1 MGIQDEN
8 LKKETA
14 DVTFVWPKK
23 AGEVPANE
31 VQPEEKP
38 APAEAEPTQA
48 EAEPAPADTESTQA
62 EAEPA
67 PAETEPTSAEAEPV
81 AAEAVDSEKQTAE
94 PEDQISGEKM
104 EDPEKTEGQEKEKS
118 ETVSLSEENK
128 EAKEDG
134 LPPAPLPEPF
144 SAFCNGIS
152 VFGFSQQGES
162 HVKTGTPCQDRSGMR
177 ILNDRIVLCAVADGV
192 GSCALSDYGAE
203 TAVNAGLDY
212 LEQKLL
218 VEMKQ
223 EDFHFDKPKKMSL
236 YLREMMQFAYDQ
248 VEKKAEELE
257 QPPYFFQS
265 TLTVAAYDG
274 TTLYFGHAGD
284 DGIVA
289 LTKSGL
295 CEMAT
300 NRHKGEEAGSVFPLQ
315 SKNTWQFGKVDDAVG
330 FVLATDGV
338 LDAFVRPEAEERRV
352 YYPFI
357 EPVFYTEQSS
367 AEEAEEVCLDWYEY
381 MKKAA
386 YRNIVTDDISLVGV
400 VNQQAVKNSVKPEFD
415 IEEWNR
421 KTTEYAA
428 RRRAALYPP
437 EQKEK
442 KDYAGRGYIKDDLAG
457 NGRKDVRADGRTAG
471 TSAEKSGTSGIF
483 GTSGSTAE
491 RPAGDL
497 RRPGSGGSAPGG
509 KTTGGN
515 SSAPGRTRNIPV
527 YTPEQQREENRERM
541 QALRENVEDIAYASA
556 SFGIGALGAV
566 TSFVS
571 KACDRKY
578 DRMRDRKRQK
588 NQREQ
593 EVRHDRKV
601 QKHDQ

>member
-1 MGIQDEN
+1 MSIQNEN

-31 VQPEEKP
+31 VQPEKKP
-38 APAEAEPTQA
+38 APAEAEPD
-48 EAEPAPADTESTQA
+48 PV
-62 EAEPA
+62 
-67 PAETEPTSAEAEPV
+67 ETEPTQAE
-81 AAEAVDSEKQTAE
+81 AEAVDSEKQTAE
-94 PEDQISGEKM
+94 PENQISREKM
-104 EDPEKTEGQEKEKS
+104 EDPEKTEGQEEEKS
-118 ETVSLSEENK
+118 EPVSQSEEN
-128 EAKEDG
+128 EETKEDG

-162 HVKTGTPCQDRSGMR
+162 HVKKGTPCQDRSGMR

-218 VEMKQ
+218 AEMKQ
-223 EDFHFDKPKKMSL
+223 EDFYFDEPKKMSL

-315 SKNTWQFGKVDDAVG
+315 SRNTWQFGKVDNTAA
-330 FVLATDGV
+330 FALATDGV

-352 YYPFI
+352 YFPFI

-367 AEEAEEVCLDWYEY
+367 PEEAEEVCRDWYEY
-381 MKKAA
+381 MKKET

-400 VNQQAVKNSVKPEFD
+400 VNQQVVKSSVKPAFSM
-415 IEEWNR
+415 EEWNR
-421 KTTEYAA
+421 KTAEYAA

-437 EQKEK
+437 EQKK
-442 KDYAGRGYIKDDLAG
+442 KDSAGRGYIKDDLAG
-457 NGRKDVRADGRTAG
+457 NGRKDVRADRRTAG

-483 GTSGSTAE
+483 GTSGRTAE
-491 RPAGDL
+491 RPERDL
-497 RRPGSGGSAPGG
+497 RRPGSGGSVPGG
-509 KTTGGN
+509 KTAGGN
-515 SSAPGRTRNIPV
+515 SAAPGRTRNIPIP
-527 YTPEQQREENRERM
+527 TPEQQREENRERM
-541 QALRENVEDIAYASA
+541 QALRENVEDMAYASA
-556 SFGIGALGAV
+556 SLGLGALGAV

-571 KACDRKY
+571 KVCDRQY
-578 DRMRDRKRQK
+578 DRMQDRKRQK

-593 EVRHDRKV
+593 EVRSDRKV
-601 QKHDQ
+601 QKNDQ

>member
-1 MGIQDEN
+1 MSIQDEN
-8 LKKETA
+8 LKKETS
-14 DVTFVWPKK
+14 DVKFVWPKNP
-23 AGEVPANE
+23 GVLPANE

-38 APAEAEPTQA
+38 TPAEAEPT
-48 EAEPAPADTESTQA
+48 
-62 EAEPA
+62 
-67 PAETEPTSAEAEPV
+67 PAEEA
-81 AAEAVDSEKQTAE
+81 DSKKQTAE
-94 PEDQISGEKM
+94 PENQIPGEKE
-104 EDPEKTEGQEKEKS
+104 EDKKET
-118 ETVSLSEENK
+118 ETVFRSEENK
-128 EAKEDG
+128 ETKEEG

-144 SAFCNGIS
+144 SAFSSGIS

-162 HVKTGTPCQDRSGMR
+162 HVRTGTPCQDRSGMR
-177 ILNDRIVLCAVADGV
+177 ILNDRIILCAVADGV

-218 VEMKQ
+218 AEMKQ
-223 EDFHFDKPKKMSL
+223 EEFYFDEPKKMSL

-257 QPPYFFQS
+257 QPLHFFQS

-315 SKNTWQFGKVDDAVG
+315 SKNTWQFGKVDGTVG

-338 LDAFVRPEAEERRV
+338 LDAFVRPEGEERRV

-367 AEEAEEVCLDWYEY
+367 SEEAEEVCRDWYEY
-381 MKKAA
+381 MKKET

-400 VNQQAVKNSVKPEFD
+400 VNQQAVKNSVKPIFS
-415 IEEWNR
+415 IEEWNK
-421 KTTEYAA
+421 KTAEYAA

-437 EQKEK
+437 QQEK
-442 KDYAGRGYIKDDLAG
+442 KDSAGRGYIKDDLAG
-457 NGRKDVRADGRTAG
+457 NRRKDVRAGRRTAW
-471 TSAEKSGTSGIF
+471 TSAEKSGTSGK
-483 GTSGSTAE
+483 A
-491 RPAGDL
+491 A
-497 RRPGSGGSAPGG
+497 
-509 KTTGGN
+509 GGN
-515 SSAPGRTRNIPV
+515 GAATGRTRNIPIL
-527 YTPEQQREENRERM
+527 TPEQQKEEKRERM
-541 QALRENVEDIAYASA
+541 QALRENVEDMAYASA
-556 SFGIGALGAV
+556 SFGIGVLGAV
-566 TSFVS
+566 TSVVS
-571 KACDRKY
+571 KACDRQY
-578 DRMRDRKRQK
+578 DRIRDKKQQK
-588 NQREQ
+588 NRRAQ
-593 EVRHDRKV
+593 EVRTDRKV

>member
-8 LKKETA
+8 LKKETE
-14 DVTFVWPKK
+14 DVRFVWPKK
-23 AGEVPANE
+23 AGEVPAN
-31 VQPEEKP
+31 VAQPEEKTVQAEAETDP
-38 APAEAEPTQA
+38 VETEPTPAEAEPAQA
-48 EAEPAPADTESTQA
+48 EAET
-62 EAEPA
+62 
-67 PAETEPTSAEAEPV
+67 V
-81 AAEAVDSEKQTAE
+81 AAEAGPVDSEKKIAE
-94 PEDQISGEKM
+94 PENQISGEKM
-104 EDPEKTEGQEKEKS
+104 EDTERTEDQEEEKS
-118 ETVSLSEENK
+118 ETVSQYEEN
-128 EAKEDG
+128 EETKEDG
-134 LPPAPLPEPF
+134 LPPAPLPEAF

-152 VFGFSQQGES
+152 VFGFSQRGES

-203 TAVNAGLDY
+203 TAVNAALDY

-223 EDFHFDKPKKMSL
+223 EDFHFDEPKKMSL
-236 YLREMMQFAYDQ
+236 YLREMMQFAYNQ

-257 QPPYFFQS
+257 QPPFFFQS

-300 NRHKGEEAGSVFPLQ
+300 NRHKGEEADSVFPLQ
-315 SKNTWQFGKVDDAVG
+315 SRNTWQFGKVDNAAA
-330 FVLATDGV
+330 FALATDGV
-338 LDAFVRPEAEERRV
+338 LDAFVRPEVEERRV
-352 YYPFI
+352 YFPFI

-367 AEEAEEVCLDWYEY
+367 SEEAEEVCCDWYEY
-381 MKKAA
+381 MKKET

-400 VNQQAVKNSVKPEFD
+400 VNQQAVKNSVKPTFSM
-415 IEEWNR
+415 EEWNR
-421 KTTEYAA
+421 KTAEYAA

-437 EQKEK
+437 EQKK
-442 KDYAGRGYIKDDLAG
+442 KDSAGGGYIKDDLAG
-457 NGRKDVRADGRTAG
+457 NGRKDVRADRETPGMST
-471 TSAEKSGTSGIF
+471 EKSGTSGRP
-483 GTSGSTAE
+483 AE
-491 RPAGDL
+491 RPAEDL
-497 RRPGSGGSAPGG
+497 RRPGSVPGG
-509 KTTGGN
+509 KAAGGN
-515 SSAPGRTRNIPV
+515 GAALGRTRNIPIP
-527 YTPEQQREENRERM
+527 TPEQQRKEKRERM
-541 QALRENVEDIAYASA
+541 QALRENVEDVAYASA

-571 KACDRKY
+571 KACDRQY
-578 DRMRDRKRQK
+578 DRMRDRKRKK

-593 EVRHDRKV
+593 EVRPDRKG

>member
-1 MGIQDEN
+1 MSIQDEN

-14 DVTFVWPKK
+14 DVTFVRPKK
-23 AGEVPANE
+23 AGEVSSNE
-31 VQPEEKP
+31 VQLEGKTAPSETEQELTETEPAPSETEEV
-38 APAEAEPTQA
+38 PAEAA
-48 EAEPAPADTESTQA
+48 
-62 EAEPA
+62 
-67 PAETEPTSAEAEPV
+67 
-81 AAEAVDSEKQTAE
+81 DSEKQTEE
-94 PEDQISGEKM
+94 PENQIL
-104 EDPEKTEGQEKEKS
+104 DEKEEDKKEN
-118 ETVSLSEENK
+118 ETVSQSEDNEEKK
-128 EAKEDG
+128 EEV
-134 LPPAPLPEPF
+134 LPPAPLPDPF
-144 SAFCNGIS
+144 SAFCSGIS

-162 HVKTGTPCQDRSGMR
+162 HVKTDTPCQDRSGMR

-218 VEMKQ
+218 AEMKQ
-223 EDFHFDKPKKMSL
+223 EDFHFDEPKKMSL

-289 LTKSGL
+289 LTRSGL

-315 SKNTWQFGKVDDAVG
+315 SKNTWQLGKVDDAVG

-367 AEEAEEVCLDWYEY
+367 AGEAEEVCRDWYEY
-381 MKKAA
+381 MKKET

-400 VNQQAVKNSVKPEFD
+400 VNQQAVKSSVKPAFD
-415 IEEWNR
+415 MEKWNR
-421 KTTEYAA
+421 KTAEYAA

-442 KDYAGRGYIKDDLAG
+442 KDSAGGGYFKDAPAG
-457 NGRKDVRADGRTAG
+457 
-471 TSAEKSGTSGIF
+471 SSGTSGR
-483 GTSGSTAE
+483 TVE
-491 RPAGDL
+491 K
-497 RRPGSGGSAPGG
+497 PGGAPRSFRTYGNALGG

-515 SSAPGRTRNIPV
+515 GAAPGRTRNIPIP
-527 YTPEQQREENRERM
+527 TPEQQREEKRERM
-541 QALRENVEDIAYASA
+541 QALRENVEDMAYASA
-556 SFGIGALGAV
+556 SLGFGALGAV

-571 KACDRKY
+571 KVCDRQY
-578 DRMRDRKRQK
+578 DRMQDRKRQK

-593 EVRHDRKV
+593 EVRSDRKV

>member
-1 MGIQDEN
+1 MSIQDEN
-8 LKKETA
+8 LKKETS
-14 DVTFVWPKK
+14 DVKFVWPKNP
-23 AGEVPANE
+23 GVLPANE

-38 APAEAEPTQA
+38 TPAEAEPT
-48 EAEPAPADTESTQA
+48 
-62 EAEPA
+62 
-67 PAETEPTSAEAEPV
+67 PAEEA
-81 AAEAVDSEKQTAE
+81 DSKKQTAE
-94 PEDQISGEKM
+94 PENQIPGEKE
-104 EDPEKTEGQEKEKS
+104 EDKKETET
-118 ETVSLSEENK
+118 ETVFRSEENK
-128 EAKEDG
+128 ETKEEG

-144 SAFCNGIS
+144 SAFSSGIS

-162 HVKTGTPCQDRSGMR
+162 HVRTGTPCQDRSGMR
-177 ILNDRIVLCAVADGV
+177 ILNDRIILCAVADGV

-218 VEMKQ
+218 AEMKQ
-223 EDFHFDKPKKMSL
+223 EEFYFDEPKKMSL

-257 QPPYFFQS
+257 QPLHFFQS

-315 SKNTWQFGKVDDAVG
+315 SKNTWQFGKVDGTVG

-338 LDAFVRPEAEERRV
+338 LDAFVRPEGEERRV

-367 AEEAEEVCLDWYEY
+367 SEEAEEVCRDWYEY
-381 MKKAA
+381 MKKET

-400 VNQQAVKNSVKPEFD
+400 VNQQAVKNSVKPIFS
-415 IEEWNR
+415 IEEWNK
-421 KTTEYAA
+421 KTAEYAA

-437 EQKEK
+437 QQEK
-442 KDYAGRGYIKDDLAG
+442 KDSAGRGYIKDDLAG
-457 NGRKDVRADGRTAG
+457 NRRKDVRAGRRTAW
-471 TSAEKSGTSGIF
+471 TSAEKSGTSGK
-483 GTSGSTAE
+483 A
-491 RPAGDL
+491 A
-497 RRPGSGGSAPGG
+497 
-509 KTTGGN
+509 GGN
-515 SSAPGRTRNIPV
+515 GAATGRTRNIPIL
-527 YTPEQQREENRERM
+527 TPEQQKEEKRERM
-541 QALRENVEDIAYASA
+541 QALRENVEDMAYASA
-556 SFGIGALGAV
+556 SFGIGVLGAV
-566 TSFVS
+566 TSVVS
-571 KACDRKY
+571 KACDRQY
-578 DRMRDRKRQK
+578 DRIRDKKQQK
-588 NQREQ
+588 NRRAQ
-593 EVRHDRKV
+593 EVRTDRKV